1 MDEPFGQLDNFTRE
15 SLQAEMSK
23 LWSRLGMTVLFV
35 THDVD
40 EAIFLS
46 DRVALFRRDPG
57 RISSILTVDVPRPRW
72 EFNVRADPRAIALRE
87 QIVAEV
93 GERARVPAPKHLR
106 SRRWTRAV
114 SVLAPVAVLAILV
127 GAWQITAH
135 FVNPLLIS
143 SPHEVADDLG
153 WLFTHQALWSA
164 LGTSLKEMII
174 GAAIGLT
181 AGLCAGV
188 AMSRFRS
195 VHAVLSPFVNFF
207 NATPLVVTIPLVIIW
222 VGIGQQARLL
232 FVFLITLWPI
242 LLNTVAGIRNVGL
255 GYTEVGAAFGLT
267 EGQILRRIT
276 IPGAAPYILAGAR
289 VSAGLAIIGMIVS
302 EMEVSL
308 TGLGNL
314 LITYGNSFLTGKL
327 LAVVFVAS
335 MFGVGNVLLL
345 QRVQRTFFP
354 WIAGVAAEQS

>member
-1 MDEPFGQLDNFTRE
+1 LE
-15 SLQAEMSK
+15 
-23 LWSRLGMTVLFV
+23 
-35 THDVD
+35 
-40 EAIFLS
+40 
-46 DRVALFRRDPG
+46 
-57 RISSILTVDVPRPRW
+57 
-72 EFNVRADPRAIALRE
+72 
-87 QIVAEV
+87 
-93 GERARVPAPKHLR
+93 
-106 SRRWTRAV
+106 
-114 SVLAPVAVLAILV
+114 VLAPAAAVGAVLA
-127 GAWQITAH
+127 AWQLSGLRL
-135 FVNPLLIS
+135 NPILIS
-143 SPHEVADDLG
+143 TPAEVATELVAMVRGGAILAPLG
-153 WLFTHQALWSA
+153 ESLFELVIGGVAGIVVGVA
-164 LGTSLKEMII
+164 LG
-174 GAAIGLT
+174 
-181 AGLCAGV
+181 
-188 AMSRFRS
+188 
-195 VHAVLSPFVNFF
+195 VLMGRYRLAETVLGPFVNFF

-345 QRVQRTFFP
+345 QWVQRTFFP